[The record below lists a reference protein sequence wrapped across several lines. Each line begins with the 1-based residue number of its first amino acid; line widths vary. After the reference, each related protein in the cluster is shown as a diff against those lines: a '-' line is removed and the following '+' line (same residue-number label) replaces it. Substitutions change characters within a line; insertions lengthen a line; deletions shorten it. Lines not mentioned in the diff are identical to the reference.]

1 MRSGSEDHQL
11 ERRRMKLSLLACLA
25 CLVVATPVSHG
36 QTPSSVKRVVVG
48 MPIYTA
54 DGVKIGE
61 VTNFATHRGERS
73 IIGEV
78 GQTLGFGSRLVLIP
92 KSLATI
98 QDDRIVLT
106 ITSDRV
112 SEVLAKDNK

>member
-1 MRSGSEDHQL
+1 
-11 ERRRMKLSLLACLA
+11 MKIAVFACLA
-25 CLVVATPVSHG
+25 CLVVATPPVSLG
-36 QTPSSVKRVVVG
+36 QTPPSVKRVVIG

-54 DGVKIGE
+54 DGAKIGE
-61 VTNFATHRGERS
+61 VTNLATHRGERS

-78 GQTLGFGSRLVLIP
+78 GQTLGFGTRHVLIP

-98 QDDRIVLT
+98 QNDRIVLT

>member
-1 MRSGSEDHQL
+1 
-11 ERRRMKLSLLACLA
+11 MKLSVLACLA
-25 CLVVATPVSHG
+25 CLVLVMAMPVSHG
-36 QTPSSVKRVVVG
+36 QKPPSAKRVVIG

-54 DGVKIGE
+54 DGARIGE
-61 VTNFATHRGERS
+61 VTNFAAYRGERS

-78 GQTLGFGSRLVLIP
+78 GQTLGLGTRHVLIP

-98 QDDRIVLT
+98 QDGRIVLT
-106 ITSDRV
+106 ITSDQV

>member
-1 MRSGSEDHQL
+1 
-11 ERRRMKLSLLACLA
+11 MKIAILACLA

-36 QTPSSVKRVVVG
+36 QTPPSAKRVVIG

>member
-1 MRSGSEDHQL
+1 
-11 ERRRMKLSLLACLA
+11 MKLSILACLA
-25 CLVVATPVSHG
+25 CLMVATPVSHG
-36 QTPSSVKRVVVG
+36 QTPRSAKRVVIG

-54 DGVKIGE
+54 DGAKIGE
-61 VTNFATHRGERS
+61 VTNVGTHRGERS

-78 GQTLGFGSRLVLIP
+78 GQTLGFGTRHVLIP
-92 KSLATI
+92 KSLAAI

-112 SEVLAKDNK
+112 SEVLTKDDK

>member
-1 MRSGSEDHQL
+1 
-11 ERRRMKLSLLACLA
+11 MKLSILACLA
-25 CLVVATPVSHG
+25 CLMVATPVSHG
-36 QTPSSVKRVVVG
+36 QTPPSAKSVVIG

-54 DGVKIGE
+54 DGAKIGE
-61 VTNFATHRGERS
+61 VTNFATYRGERS
-73 IIGEV
+73 IIGAV
-78 GQTLGFGSRLVLIP
+78 GQTLGIGTRLVLIP

-112 SEVLAKDNK
+112 SEMLAKDNK

>member
-1 MRSGSEDHQL
+1 
-11 ERRRMKLSLLACLA
+11 
-25 CLVVATPVSHG
+25 
-36 QTPSSVKRVVVG
+36 

-54 DGVKIGE
+54 DGERIGE

-78 GQTLGFGSRLVLIP
+78 GQMLGLGTRHVLIP

-98 QDDRIVLT
+98 QDGRIVLT

>member
-11 ERRRMKLSLLACLA
+11 ERRRMKLSILACLA
-25 CLVVATPVSHG
+25 CLVVATPVSHE
-36 QTPSSVKRVVVG
+36 QTPPSAKSVVIG

-54 DGVKIGE
+54 DGAKIGE
-61 VTNFATHRGERS
+61 VTNVGPYRGKRS

-78 GQTLGFGSRLVLIP
+78 GQTLGLGTRHVLIP

>member
-1 MRSGSEDHQL
+1 
-11 ERRRMKLSLLACLA
+11 MKLSILACLA

-36 QTPSSVKRVVVG
+36 QTPPSAKRVVIG

-54 DGVKIGE
+54 DGEKIGE

-78 GQTLGFGSRLVLIP
+78 GQMLGLGTRHVLIP

-98 QDDRIVLT
+98 QDGRIVLT